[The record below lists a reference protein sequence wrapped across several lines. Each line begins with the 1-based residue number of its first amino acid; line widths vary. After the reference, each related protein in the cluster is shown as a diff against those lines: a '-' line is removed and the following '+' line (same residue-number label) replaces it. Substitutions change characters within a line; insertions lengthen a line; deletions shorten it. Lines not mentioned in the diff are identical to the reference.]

1 MSQDDTT
8 KAIELQPRVE
18 RHSNGKLKKGSRLN
32 TSGLD
37 RKKAMMLRNL
47 EGLTGKAIAT
57 LGRLLESDNH
67 SAALGAA
74 KEVLDRNL
82 GKVKQSVSVDVT
94 QTHVLHLQ
102 ALEELAQ
109 RKRSQLESPGKHGF
123 LTLEHERLGAG
134 EQLFDAI
141 NCQDIDGNYLLEPSN
156 CQTIDTPRG
165 VEEAGAGASAPPTP
179 ATDLNSLT
187 PHPPTSDAA
196 DDADESKK

>member
-8 KAIELQPRVE
+8 EASALQPKVE
-18 RHSNGKLKKGSRLN
+18 RYSNGKLKKGSKLN
-32 TSGLD
+32 PSGLD

-109 RKRSQLESPGKHGF
+109 RKRSQLEMPGIPAN
-123 LTLEHERLGAG
+123 LTLDHERLGTVIVG
-134 EQLFDAI
+134 ELVAI
-141 NCQDIDGNYLLEPSN
+141 GGEEGEETPPVPASPGAAAFAPS
-156 CQTIDTPRG
+156 
-165 VEEAGAGASAPPTP
+165 TP
-179 ATDLNSLT
+179 ATDQNSLT
-187 PHPPTSDAA
+187 PFPLPFDETDA
-196 DDADESKK
+196 DDESKK